1 MERILVTRRN
11 TGGRP
16 CKLKES
22 DIDYIVRYFNT
33 GMTQAELAEKYGV
46 SLSTIQRVLRERR
59 KEE

>member
-1 MERILVTRRN
+1 MEKILVTRKN

-16 CKLKES
+16 NKLKES

-33 GMTQAELAEKYGV
+33 GTTQTELAEKYGV

-59 KEE
+59 E